1 MALTVIIWLVGM
13 LHAQSS
19 TVVDPRLDQRW
30 MIVNDG
36 VMGGRSVS
44 SVFRH
49 ENVYRFSG
57 YLSLKNNGGFAS
69 TRFLTPNGDLSA
81 FDGLRIRI
89 RGDGRTY
96 RIRLR
101 SGKRYDGIA
110 YQADFRTR
118 DEVLTEF
125 TVPFSKMIPVWRGR
139 YVRGANPLD
148 RSSIRQV
155 GFMISDGK
163 AGPFQLDIEQVV
175 AYID

>member
-1 MALTVIIWLVGM
+1 
-13 LHAQSS
+13 
-19 TVVDPRLDQRW
+19 
-30 MIVNDG
+30 
-36 VMGGRSVS
+36 
-44 SVFRH
+44 
-49 ENVYRFSG
+49 
-57 YLSLKNNGGFAS
+57 
-69 TRFLTPNGDLSA
+69 LTPNGDLSA

-139 YVRGANPLD
+139 YVRGAKPLD